1 MRRAAALLLV
11 GVVATTGCSGSAGPV
26 PSGPGSTR
34 PSAVGPGLGR
44 VRSFREFAL
53 YWLGRGYGR
62 LPLTGVTM
70 TRVDIPNAA
79 HSRILRT
86 HSHVVDLSYGGCA
99 AGTGDEGG
107 CSPPLEIQN
116 WPACGR
122 NPALYGMPRPLR
134 VHIRGAPAHH
144 FGDRVEIWSGTTDI
158 VIFSKHAAR
167 VAGALRS
174 ANGLGPEIGPGHR
187 LPRPA
192 PGAIDG
198 RLRCIR

>member
-1 MRRAAALLLV
+1 MRRTAAILLV
-11 GVVATTGCSGSAGPV
+11 GVIATTACSGSAGPA
-26 PSGPGSTR
+26 PTSPGSTR
-34 PSAVGPGLGR
+34 TAAIAPRLGPA
-44 VRSFREFAL
+44 RSFREYAL
-53 YWLGRGYGR
+53 YWLGHTYGR

-86 HSHVVDLSYGGCA
+86 HSHAVDFSYGDCA
-99 AGTGDEGG
+99 AGTGDDGG

-122 NPALYGMPRPLR
+122 NAALYGIPLPLP

-144 FGDRVEIWSGTTDI
+144 FGDRVEIWTGTTDI
-158 VIFSKHAAR
+158 VIFGKHAAR

-174 ANGLGPEIGPGHR
+174 ANGLGPDIGRGDR
-187 LPRPA
+187 LPGPA
-192 PGAIDG
+192 PGAVEG